1 MSSAAR
7 TSLSRPRWQNALT
20 QLVDDTGAVAIEYG
34 LIAALIVL
42 AILGTI
48 IQIGES
54 LFGLP
59 LQLLVDAFEAALS

>member
-1 MSSAAR
+1 MNAAAR
-7 TSLSRPRWQNALT
+7 TSLPRSSWQNALA
-20 QLVDDTGAVAIEYG
+20 QLQDESGEVALEYG

-48 IQIGES
+48 VQLGDT

-59 LQLLVDAFEAALS
+59 LQSLVDAFEAALS

>member
-1 MSSAAR
+1 MNAAAR
-7 TSLSRPRWQNALT
+7 RPRPRPSWQNALA
-20 QLVDDTGAVAIEYG
+20 QLGDESGEVALEYG

-48 IQIGES
+48 VQLGDT

-59 LQLLVDAFEAALS
+59 LQSLVDAFQAALS